1 MENRNYNRER
11 TNGYNNNRNSRII
24 NKIEVPLSAYYKD
37 KSEIFLPDKKAHNL
51 AKKIKSLPPHQ
62 LRKILNQAKESIAE
76 YDKKGEAGLNI
87 AKNKLFALLPLT
99 AYNAARSEKK
109 FDFNELFEFLV
120 EHINEK
126 SIVTF
131 DDIKIF
137 DELFTSIIAYHKYE
151 NVGLG
156 RK

>member
-1 MENRNYNRER
+1 MENRN
-11 TNGYNNNRNSRII
+11 NNRDRNTGNYNGQSIE
-24 NKIEVPLSAYYKD
+24 KIKNPLSEYYID
-37 KSEIFLPDKKAHNL
+37 KAELFLPDKKAHNF
-51 AKKIKSLPPHQ
+51 AKDIKSLPPHQ
-62 LRKILNQAKESIAE
+62 LRKILNQVKESMVE
-76 YDKKGEAGLNI
+76 CDKGEKADLNI

-99 AYNAARSEKK
+99 AYNAARAENNKK
-109 FDFNELFEFLV
+109 REFNKLYEFLV
-120 EHINEK
+120 KHINEK